1 MSMYQTYTI
10 SRGDTLAKIARRFGV
25 TVQALQQLNGIADP
39 DRIGAGQLL
48 RVRKIS
54 EDYAVGGDSAPTAPV
69 VPAADTQ
76 RLGNLSR
83 RYEVSSG
90 GPGTVSHGVGDNG
103 GVSYGSYQLASRMGR
118 PADFLAHEG
127 KPWAARFGSA
137 RQGTPEFTRIWK
149 QIATEERDIFGKA
162 QHEYIKRTHYDV
174 QMDHI
179 RAQTGLDLGAFSHAL
194 KDVVWSTAVQ
204 HGPSSGVIA
213 KVVAALGQ
221 GPDTPG
227 FEKELIIAIY
237 AERGRV
243 RPDGRLAYF
252 RSSSPRFQ
260 AGVADRFRSELKDAL
275 EMLAAETTRRALVPP
290 AEAAEATAAAARPG
304 AAADADAILD
314 RAARALSDDD
324 VRLLVER
331 YGDHEAL
338 NDFLAGR
345 RVAIALRKSTNWRL
359 HPKGK
364 YDDLIIVAW
373 REVGGAVKLERF
385 MGNTEPAGIYAHGA
399 ASAHKGSSTDL
410 DGDGRKDLGRLV
422 PGTYHYELQSGAF
435 LGAAFWRA
443 RNVQEAERDT
453 NHDGLFIVATGED
466 IVDPQGAGRSMLIHQ
481 GGESGTWSAGCQ
493 TIPGSRYDD
502 FMALMRGQT
511 KLSYI
516 LINAD

>member
-1 MSMYQTYTI
+1 MSMYHTYTI
-10 SRGDTLAKIARRFGV
+10 SRGDTLGKIAKRFGV
-25 TVQALQQLNGIADP
+25 TVQALQQLNNIADP
-39 DRIGAGQLL
+39 DRIAVGQLL
-48 RVRKIS
+48 RVRKVS
-54 EDYAVGGDSAPTAPV
+54 EDYDVGGEGA
-69 VPAADTQ
+69 PAAPIVVTAESQ

-103 GVSYGSYQLASRMGR
+103 GVSYGTYQLASRMGR

-127 KPWAARFGSA
+127 EPWAARFGSA
-137 RQGTPEFTRIWK
+137 QQGSPQFTSVWK
-149 QIATEERDIFGKA
+149 QIATEQREVFGKA

-174 QMDHI
+174 QMNHI
-179 RAQTGLDLGAFSHAL
+179 QAKTGVDLRTSSHAL
-194 KDVVWSTAVQ
+194 RDVVWSTAVQ
-204 HGPSSGVIA
+204 HGPSSDVIA

-221 GPDTPG
+221 RPGSPG

-275 EMLAAETTRRALVPP
+275 EMLAAETTRRALIPP
-290 AEAAEATAAAARPG
+290 AQAAEAAAATGQPG
-304 AAADADAILD
+304 APADADAILD
-314 RAARALSDDD
+314 RVAAALSDDD

-345 RVAIALRKSTNWRL
+345 KVALALRKSTNWRL

-364 YDDLIIVAW
+364 YDDLIIVTW
-373 REVGGAVKLERF
+373 REAGGSVRLERF
-385 MGNTEPAGIYAHGA
+385 MGNTEPAGEYAHGA
-399 ASAHKGSSTDL
+399 PKAHKGSSTDL
-410 DGDGRKDLGRLV
+410 DRDGRKDLGRLV

-435 LGAAFWRA
+435 LGAPYWRA
-443 RNVQEAERDT
+443 LGVQEAERDT
-453 NHDGLFIVATGED
+453 NHDGLFIVATDGD
-466 IVDPQGAGRSMLIHQ
+466 QIDPQGAGRSMLIHQ

-493 TIPGSRYDD
+493 TIPGSRYDE
-502 FMALMRGQT
+502 FMALMRGQP